1 MTRIGF
7 RSTTVADESAIRSL
21 LRQAHV
27 VAPGHPMFEGRHLHW
42 KYWEPRADW
51 QGSRSYVLTREERI
65 VAHAAIVPAVC
76 SWGNERLRLLHVI
89 DWAACP
95 ADPPMALSEECG
107 CGALAPRG
115 ALRS

>member
-7 RSTTVADESAIRSL
+7 RSTTPTDESAIRSL
-21 LRQAHV
+21 LQQAYD

-51 QGSRSYVLTREERI
+51 QGSRSYVLTRQDRI
-65 VAHAAIVPAVC
+65 IAHAAIVPAVC
-76 SWGNERLRLLHVI
+76 SWGNERLKLLHVI

-95 ADPPMALSEECG
+95 
-107 CGALAPRG
+107 RG
-115 ALRS
+115 ARRPQYPHAPPRHARRRHCHL

>member
-7 RSTTVADESAIRSL
+7 RSTNPTDESAIRAL
-21 LRQAHV
+21 LQQAYG
-27 VAPGHPMFEGRHLHW
+27 VASGHPMFEARHLRW

-51 QGSRSYVLTREERI
+51 QGSRSYVLTRQDRI
-65 VAHAAIVPAVC
+65 IAHAAIVPAVC
-76 SWGNERLRLLHVI
+76 SCGNERLKRLHVI